1 MTTTKE
7 IKLGSLI
14 IYQQD
19 AEKKMRWN
27 AAMEYAEITEGGW
40 RLPSL
45 EEFKIMYL
53 ESKINKD
60 LAFEKFYYWGAEEVS
75 TRDAIAFDFKSG
87 NHYNDTKTCQSFV
100 RLVKDASEMES
111 LEELSEPSASIC
123 KKVNKILKSIIS
135 LNSADIS
142 GDEDFKLDCKY
153 GYGKFYLGKLDGSYD
168 MSIYGLVHY
177 IMFEE
182 KMYSI
187 FLTASQLKSLKK
199 MVKEFPEGI
208 YGPNS
213 EDENYEFVQY
223 EVLDVIYSSA
233 IKFVSEEL
241 EKLGHNI
248 SVFKDY
254 VGE

>member
-1 MTTTKE
+1 MTMTKE
-7 IKLGSLI
+7 IKLGPLI
-14 IYQQD
+14 IYPPD

-27 AAMEYAEITEGGW
+27 AAMEYAEKTEGGW

-45 EEFKIMYL
+45 EEFKIMYS
-53 ESKINKD
+53 ESKKNKD
-60 LAFEKFYYWGAEEVS
+60 LAFEKFYYWGAEEVR

-111 LEELSEPSASIC
+111 LEELSEPAASIC

-142 GDEDFKLDCKY
+142 GDEDFKIDCKY

-187 FLTASQLKSLKK
+187 FLTSSQLKSLKK

-213 EDENYEFVQY
+213 EDENYKFVQY

-233 IKFVSEEL
+233 IKFVSVEL
-241 EKLGHNI
+241 ERFGHDI

-254 VGE
+254 FGE

>member
-1 MTTTKE
+1 MDNTNG

-14 IYQQD
+14 IYPKD
-19 AEKKMRWN
+19 ADKKMRWK
-27 AAMEYAEITEGGW
+27 AALEYAEKTGGGW

-45 EEFKIMYL
+45 EELKLMYSEFK
-53 ESKINKD
+53 KNND
-60 LAFEKFYYWGAEEVS
+60 LKFEKFYYWAADEVS

-87 NHYNDTKTCQSFV
+87 SHHNDTKTYQSFV
-100 RLVKDASEMES
+100 RLVKDAEENESSEES
-111 LEELSEPSASIC
+111 SEPSASIC

-142 GDEDFKLDCKY
+142 ADEDFKIDCKY
-153 GYGKFYLGKLDGSYD
+153 GYAKFYLGKLDGSYD

-187 FLTASQLKSLKK
+187 FLTANQLKSLKK

-233 IKFVSEEL
+233 IKFVSMEL
-241 EKLGHNI
+241 ERFGHDI
-248 SVFKDY
+248 SVFKNY
-254 VGE
+254 FSE

>member
-1 MTTTKE
+1 MDNTNE

-14 IYQQD
+14 IYPKD
-19 AEKKMRWN
+19 AEKKMRWK
-27 AAMEYAEITEGGW
+27 AALEYAEKTEGGW

-53 ESKINKD
+53 ESTKNKD
-60 LAFEKFYYWGAEEVS
+60 FIFEKFYYWGAEEVNS
-75 TRDAIAFDFKSG
+75 WDAISFDFKSG
-87 NHYNDTKTCQSFV
+87 RHNKDTKTCLSFV

-111 LEELSEPSASIC
+111 LEESSEPSASIC

-142 GDEDFKLDCKY
+142 ADEDFKIDCNY
-153 GYGKFYLGKLDGSYD
+153 GYAKFYLGKLDGSYD

-182 KMYSI
+182 KMYTI
-187 FLTASQLKSLKK
+187 FLTANQLKSLKK

-213 EDENYEFVQY
+213 EEENYEFVQY

-233 IKFVSEEL
+233 IKFVSVEL
-241 EKLGHNI
+241 ERLGHDI
-248 SVFKDY
+248 SVFKNY
-254 VGE
+254 FGE